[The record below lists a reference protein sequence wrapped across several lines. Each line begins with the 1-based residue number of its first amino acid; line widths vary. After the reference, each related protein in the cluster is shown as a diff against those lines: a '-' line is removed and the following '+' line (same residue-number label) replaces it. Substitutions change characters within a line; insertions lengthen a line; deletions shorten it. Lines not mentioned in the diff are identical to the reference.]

1 MSSPHNSTSKTSINN
16 NPIRTAEAFEL
27 AHSSGSLLAV
37 GREGSLTGNSVDLLI
52 LDDLFK
58 DAMEANSPIIR
69 DNTWE

>member
-27 AHSSGSLLAV
+27 ALSSGSLLAV

-52 LDDLFK
+52 LDEVLCGMSFRRALEGK
-58 DAMEANSPIIR
+58 KR
-69 DNTWE
+69 